1 MEGSPFWRFTL
12 QPLST
17 FPSGVGVSLKLAL
30 FEAKSKSL
38 QPDQHS
44 LLGPSSHLPF
54 QAPTQQMLVLCG
66 PGTSL

>member
-1 MEGSPFWRFTL
+1 M
-12 QPLST
+12 
-17 FPSGVGVSLKLAL
+17 SLKLAL

-38 QPDQHS
+38 QPDQHG

-54 QAPTQQMLVLCG
+54 QAPSQQMLVLCG